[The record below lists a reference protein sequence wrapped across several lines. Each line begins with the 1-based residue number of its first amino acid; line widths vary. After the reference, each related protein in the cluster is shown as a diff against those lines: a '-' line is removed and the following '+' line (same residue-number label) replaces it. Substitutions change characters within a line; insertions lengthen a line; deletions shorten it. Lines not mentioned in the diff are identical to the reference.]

1 MPMFA
6 TILSC
11 DRCAVPGVHNSLGT
25 KFNVDNI
32 YTFREL
38 KYFTGVTRVTINSS
52 TLRQIDLR
60 NITSNP
66 YGSNMRALELWYY
79 PNLVTSSCLDIGSMG
94 VNRMNDDTDTAY
106 YLPKMEAIGCMYSY
120 GSYGKIRWFVIGTD
134 NGCKVCDILQNQG
147 LTSSDKH
154 YVRIQER
161 RGCAGIFVPD
171 ELVDAYKADP
181 KWSDGGSSLIHGIS
195 EFKTLVTD
203 VTGEELPTLD

>member
-1 MPMFA
+1 
-6 TILSC
+6 
-11 DRCAVPGVHNSLGT
+11 
-25 KFNVDNI
+25 
-32 YTFREL
+32 
-38 KYFTGVTRVTINSS
+38 
-52 TLRQIDLR
+52 
-60 NITSNP
+60 
-66 YGSNMRALELWYY
+66 MRALELWHY

-134 NGCKVCDILQNQG
+134 NGGKVCDILNKQG
-147 LTSSDKH
+147 LMSSDQH